1 MYITILIAT
10 SRRLTDQEK
19 KSSEDPYPIDV
30 DCNSSKCNYGISSGE
45 SGAMAFEEEYSR
57 QIPHES
63 ANKYMPEGIK
73 TNEQKELFDSHWT
86 MNAQPSVYYNS
97 VKSPTMQNDIQYN
110 KNQATESRGED
121 FIYYVQQAE
130 APSEELD
137 TFLETSAKTD
147 DFSNFQQPSNV
158 ASDEDDPETLNAP
171 LEPCH
176 SLQMTSLESEL
187 GSTLWSSNAKLKHQ
201 TESLKIPMRKCDKP
215 CNQIKLLEL
224 GELLES
230 SQIANVQKEEPFA
243 PRQSLAVQ
251 SQDNVTSLL
260 ASSLQSGFPSEESVI
275 LSMVTSSQPE
285 TLQSD
290 ELPTPLGPEKLVTS
304 FQPIIAQP
312 NKTFTSSQ
320 SLITQSIE
328 PVTFPKSVTAWS
340 DKFCT
345 SSHDAAV
352 QFKKLFTSSHVTAA
366 QSQDFFPSSETDT
379 LQSNELLKSS
389 CARAVQSKDLF
400 TSLATEIFPT
410 DELLTSSHAPTVQSN
425 HLFTSS
431 ETAGFNSDELLM
443 SADTAAVQSK
453 DRCTSMHTAAIESH
467 EAKEVLTSMPKTTIH
482 SEDIMKT
489 SKTATVQS
497 SKLCSNV
504 QMLNPASVKPFD
516 GLKPKKSAWPYIS
529 AWTPTDYQDE
539 LSRPPHALTVQREE
553 FDDLHSTTSLKSLNS
568 ITLKTVPQVQQG
580 TQENQ
585 EEFALNDLCLTRQT
599 VSSQSGQLIHST
611 HGAVVPEKYCQT
623 NSTIGKMDD
632 TGNSEQKASSIFAE
646 TCMKLASTVQSEEIY
661 LSCDSQW
668 SDSITAN
675 KVAVEGDLNG

>member
-57 QIPHES
+57 QIPPES
-63 ANKYMPEGIK
+63 ANNYMPEGIK
-73 TNEQKELFDSHWT
+73 TKELFDSHWT
-86 MNAQPSVYYNS
+86 MNAQPSVYYNC

-121 FIYYVQQAE
+121 FIYYVQHAE

-137 TFLETSAKTD
+137 TSLETSTKTD
-147 DFSNFQQPSNV
+147 AFSNFQQPSTV
-158 ASDEDDPETLNAP
+158 ASDEDGPQTLNAP

-187 GSTLWSSNAKLKHQ
+187 ASTLQSSNVKLKNQ

-215 CNQIKLLEL
+215 CHQIELLEL
-224 GELLES
+224 DEHLES
-230 SQIANVQKEEPFA
+230 SHIAYVQKEEPFA
-243 PRQSLAVQ
+243 SPQAEAVQ
-251 SQDNVTSLL
+251 SQDNITSLL
-260 ASSLQSGFPSEESVI
+260 ASSLQYGIVPSEENVI
-275 LSMVTSSQPE
+275 SSMVTSSQPE

-290 ELPTPLGPEKLVTS
+290 ELPTHLRPEKLVTS
-304 FQPIIAQP
+304 LQPIITQP
-312 NKTFTSSQ
+312 NKTFTTSQ
-320 SLITQSIE
+320 SLINQSIE
-328 PVTFPKSVTAWS
+328 PVTFPKSVDAWS
-340 DKFCT
+340 DKSCT
-345 SSHDAAV
+345 PPHAAV
-352 QFKKLFTSSHVTAA
+352 KFKELFTSSHVTAS
-366 QSQDFFPSSETDT
+366 QSQKFLPSSETDT
-379 LQSNELLKSS
+379 LQSNALLKSS
-389 CARAVQSKDLF
+389 CTRAVQSKDLF
-400 TSLATEIFPT
+400 TSLATEIFPN
-410 DELLTSSHAPTVQSN
+410 DELLTPPHAPTVQSN
-425 HLFTSS
+425 HHFTS
-431 ETAGFNSDELLM
+431 ETADFKSNELFM
-443 SADTAAVQSK
+443 SADAAALQSK
-453 DRCTSMHTAAIESH
+453 DHCTSMHTAAIESH
-467 EAKEVLTSMPKTTIH
+467 GMKELLMSVHKTIH
-482 SEDIMKT
+482 SEDLMKT

-497 SKLCSNV
+497 AKLCNNV
-504 QMLNPASVKPFD
+504 QMLNPASVKPFN
-516 GLKPKKSAWPYIS
+516 GLKTKKSEWPYIS
-529 AWTPTDYQDE
+529 AWTPTDYQEE

-553 FDDLHSTTSLKSLNS
+553 FDDLHPTTSLKSLNS
-568 ITLKTVPQVQQG
+568 ITLKPVPQVQQG

-585 EEFALNDLCLTRQT
+585 DEFALNDLCLTRQN

-632 TGNSEQKASSIFAE
+632 TGNSGQKPSNIFAE
-646 TCMKLASTVQSEEIY
+646 TCMKLASTVQSEAIY

-668 SDSITAN
+668 SDSVTAN